1 MKQPLL
7 TVVIKDEQDVVLARQ
22 RAKQLADQFGL
33 DIADQTRFATSVSE
47 LARNAFQYA
56 KGGKAEFFYEDAP
69 PTLMARIADD
79 GPGIAQLDVILEGR
93 YVSKSGMGVGLL
105 GAKRLSDVFT
115 FEPTPRGTV
124 IVLGKRLP
132 AGGVISG
139 QRLSAITHQLIQ
151 HPIEASPLVDA
162 RRRNVEL
169 VQALDALQ
177 TRQEEI
183 ERLNRELEETNR
195 GVLALYSELD
205 EKADSLK
212 EASELKS
219 RFLSQMS
226 HELRTPLNSII
237 MLVRLMKSG
246 VDGTVSM
253 EHQKHVDFIGR
264 AADGLLEL
272 VNDLLDLAKIESGRV
287 DVTAAEVSV
296 STMWAAQRGMF
307 RPLITDQP
315 VELLFSD
322 PSQLPVLFTDESK
335 LAQILRNLI
344 SNAIKFTAHGTVRV
358 AAEMTGENRI
368 LFQVSDTGIGI
379 PQEHQGALFTEYV
392 QLSEAAGYK
401 QKGTGLGLALCRR
414 LVELLNGRIWCRSV
428 VGEGSTFSFEIPVHY
443 AAFAATIPEKDAS
456 AAL

>member
-1 MKQPLL
+1 MQQPLL
-7 TVVIKDEQDVVLARQ
+7 AVIIKDEPDVVLARQ

-33 DIADQTRFATSVSE
+33 DLADQTRFATSISE

-56 KGGKAEFFYEDAP
+56 AGGKVEFFYEDAVP
-69 PTLMARIADD
+69 ALMARVADD

-105 GAKRLSDVFT
+105 GAKRLSDVFA
-115 FEPTPRGTV
+115 FEPTRRGT
-124 IVLGKRLP
+124 IIILGRRLP
-132 AGGVISG
+132 AGSTISA

-151 HPIEASPLVDA
+151 QPIEASPLVDA

-177 TRQEEI
+177 ARQEEI

-246 VDGTVSM
+246 VDGPLSG
-253 EHQKHVDFIGR
+253 EHQKQVDFIGR

-287 DVTAAEVSV
+287 EVTAGEVSV
-296 STMWAAQRGMF
+296 ATMWAALRGMF
-307 RPLITDQP
+307 RPLVMDQP
-315 VELLFSD
+315 LALLFSD
-322 PSQLPVLFTDESK
+322 PSQLPMLITDESK

-344 SNAIKFTAHGTVRV
+344 SNAIKFTARGTVRV
-358 AAEMTGENRI
+358 AAELAGQDRI
-368 LFQVSDTGIGI
+368 RFQVSDTGIGI
-379 PQEHQGALFTEYV
+379 ARAHQTALFTEYV

-414 LVELLNGRIWCRSV
+414 LVELLNGRIWCESV
-428 VGEGSTFSFEIPVHY
+428 AGEGSTFSFEIPAHY
-443 AAFAATIPEKDAS
+443 TAS
-456 AAL
+456 AATMVEKDSSTAL